1 MSKNVPL
8 KKKDI
13 TDSSNRLQ
21 NDDKEINLPSGRSIS
36 VKINGEEELEVF
48 SPDGKLELKVRLT
61 KDGPTLSLEC
71 GSLNLK
77 ASENISLR
85 AKKVEIKADEDASLE
100 SGGKLKIDSEKQ
112 MDIRSTENVKVV
124 GKLIYLN

>member
-1 MSKNVPL
+1 MSKSVPL

-21 NDDKEINLPSGRSIS
+21 NEDKKINLPSGRSIS
-36 VKINGEEELEVF
+36 VKINSEEELEIF
-48 SPDGKLELKVRLT
+48 SPDGKIELKIRFT
-61 KDGPTLSLEC
+61 EEGPTLSLEC
-71 GSLNLK
+71 GRLDLK
-77 ASENISLR
+77 ATENISLK
-85 AKKVEIKADEDASLE
+85 AKKVEIRADEETLLE